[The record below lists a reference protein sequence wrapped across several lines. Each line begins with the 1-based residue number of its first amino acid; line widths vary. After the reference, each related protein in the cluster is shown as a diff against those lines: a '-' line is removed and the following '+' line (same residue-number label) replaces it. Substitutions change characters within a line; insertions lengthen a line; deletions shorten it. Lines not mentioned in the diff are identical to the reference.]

1 MTLRIE
7 GQPNWTVTTPRRSRR
22 GTAAASA
29 PSPLPDCLRDG
40 PFEIVE
46 EATLKGPETK
56 PVSATRR
63 ATRATRAAGPQVTVQ
78 LDQPADQPYVVMARQ
93 ESGAI
98 SFHIPEASA
107 PTAVRGRRS
116 RAALPTAP
124 LTVTIPIGSG
134 GSAGEAPAAKARRGT
149 RGLADRVIQVV
160 VLKVADTVVDYA
172 MELLARR
179 LEARLWKEGNRQ
191 EGWVRVVLGAD
202 GAVSS
207 RPEAPRPEDTGRSLL
222 LLHGTFSHTLSAFG
236 EMLGDSE
243 TAERLKALYG
253 DRIYGFDHFSFSKT
267 PDENVAELLAT
278 LPAAARWNSD
288 VITHSR
294 GGLVLRT
301 LHRELTKGRRPDPRL
316 TLGKV
321 VLVAS
326 PNEGTPLAT
335 PERWEQTL
343 GWFAN
348 LLEMFPENPFTTAA
362 GWISG
367 SLSWLAQKLNKN
379 LPGIQAMDAGGATI
393 GDLAKVPG
401 APGAEWSA
409 VVADTTPP
417 IDKGLAARLADMGV
431 DGFFQGSNDL
441 VVPTEG
447 GRQWEGAALAK
458 IPDERV
464 GRFAKKG
471 GNLLAPADAFVMHTT
486 LFAQVATRTFIAD
499 VLQLPPLAAAT
510 RAVIRLPPS
519 LLPDVVPGAAL
530 GSRQNAAPLDRP
542 DTGQTAATEK
552 TRGTDE
558 TEKVP
563 ARGAMTIRT
572 EMDDQGWSRQDALE
586 MIVLEV
592 PPSPDEAPQTEISGT
607 EQVDDKAKKAMKKMR
622 RHAQLLAMYGGASVV
637 VPFQLFG
644 KDNGAGKRWQQII
657 RRQISVSR
665 FANAG
670 TKDAPTEDEMKQMG
684 IALFQQMFPPEVR
697 LLYDQARYRER
708 SRKLN
713 VVFTSMIPWV
723 SNLPWEFAFDEMLDE
738 YVSVTDVRFVR
749 GVLTPVASDRIE
761 RRVGSPL
768 RILLVTAQPSDQV
781 KLDLTEEISRIR
793 VALSDLEKL
802 NLVSIENVDR
812 PTVEGLHDAVRESQ
826 YGEIDVVHFMGHGD
840 FDEEKREG
848 CLLFENPDGT
858 THKVFTEHLCAI
870 LRSRGIK
877 VVFLNACQ
885 TAQGGFDDTGYNHNK
900 GVAPGLVAGGIPA
913 AVANQYS
920 VFDSSAV
927 NFAQVFYRSLAQGL
941 ALGDASREARIS
953 LRFSNPNSKVFD
965 WGVPV
970 LFTRNPDAV
979 LCSRR

>member
-1 MTLRIE
+1 
-7 GQPNWTVTTPRRSRR
+7 
-22 GTAAASA
+22 
-29 PSPLPDCLRDG
+29 
-40 PFEIVE
+40 VE

-124 LTVTIPIGSG
+124 LTVTIPISSG

-267 PDENVAELLAT
+267 PDENVVELLAT
-278 LPAAARWNSD
+278 LPAAARWNCD

-431 DGFFQGSNDL
+431 DNFFQGSNDL

-486 LFAQVATRTFIAD
+486 LFAQAATRTFIAD

-530 GSRQNAAPLDRP
+530 GSRQIAAPLDRP

-572 EMDDQGWSRQDALE
+572 ELDDQGWSRQDALQL
-586 MIVLEV
+586 IVLE
-592 PPSPDEAPQTEISGT
+592 APR
-607 EQVDDKAKKAMKKMR
+607 EQAEEVLSEPGEQDNAKAKAKPTQKTKP
-622 RHAQLLAMYGGASVV
+622 HAQILAMYGGARVL
-637 VPFQLFG
+637 VPFRLRG
-644 KDNGAGKRWQQII
+644 PEDGAGQRWQAII
-657 RRQISVSR
+657 RRQISMTR
-665 FANAG
+665 YM
-670 TKDAPTEDEMKQMG
+670 TEPDKWDAPTGEEIQELG
-684 IALFQQMFPPEVR
+684 TLLFEAMFPPAVR

-713 VVFTSMIPWV
+713 VIFTCMIPWV
-723 SNLPWEFAFDEMLDE
+723 ANFPWEFAFDAASGE
-738 YVSVTDVRFVR
+738 YVSATDVRFVR
-749 GVLTPVASDRIE
+749 GVFSGLASDRIE
-761 RRVGSPL
+761 KRGDSPL
-768 RILLVTAQPSDQV
+768 RVLVVCAKPKDQATL
-781 KLDLTEEISRIR
+781 KAAEDEIAKIQT
-793 VALSDLEKL
+793 ALSRLKPDVICEPLANATIEDLH
-802 NLVSIENVDR
+802 SR
-812 PTVEGLHDAVRESQ
+812 VRSSQ
-826 YGEIDVVHFMGHGD
+826 YGEIDVLHFIGHGD
-840 FDEEKREG
+840 YDEISKTG
-848 CLLFENPDGT
+848 FLLFEDENGNSNPVAS
-858 THKVFTEHLCAI
+858 HHLCAI
-870 LRSRGIK
+870 LRGRGIK
-877 VVFLNACQ
+877 IVFLNACESGVERGVVSRAFPLGPNMGFNRGV
-885 TAQGGFDDTGYNHNK
+885 AQG
-900 GVAPGLVAGGIPA
+900 LVVNGIPA
-913 AVANQYS
+913 VIANQYS
-920 VFDSSAV
+920 VFDDAA
-927 NFAQVFYRSLAQGL
+927 NRFAFEYYKCLVDGL
-941 ALGDASREARIS
+941 ALGDAARESRIA
-953 LRFSNPNSKVFD
+953 LRFANPDPTLMD
-965 WGVPV
+965 WAVPV
-970 LFTRNPDAV
+970 LFTSNPDAV